1 LTYPAIP
8 NPFTDSENAK
18 AMMPTYHIGTLA
30 PTTKPLL
37 SQEEEHSTSSS
48 TVFLSPKTWRRAL
61 ITHKTDISPNTK
73 IFTFTLPAPTQSLGL
88 PVGQHLM
95 IRLRDPVTRE
105 AIIRAYTPLPS
116 EDSPADG
123 ATEPEASDTTTAL
136 TTTTTPP
143 ATPPPPSA
151 TQLRVLIKIYRDTPH
166 QKGGKMTQALDS
178 LPLGHPV
185 EFKGPVGK
193 FEYLGHG
200 RCRTNG
206 RERTVRKF
214 VMVCGGSGVTPIF
227 AVLQAV
233 VDEMKEG
240 REGGPE
246 CVVLDG
252 NQGVED
258 ILLRGELE
266 GLVGRGGG
274 RCRVVHTL
282 SRAPPMWEGGRGRMD
297 RGLFE
302 REVGAP
308 SGEGDAMV
316 LVCGPEGMERATR
329 EAFLGMGWA
338 EEDLLFF

>member
-1 LTYPAIP
+1 
-8 NPFTDSENAK
+8 
-18 AMMPTYHIGTLA
+18 
-30 PTTKPLL
+30 
-37 SQEEEHSTSSS
+37 
-48 TVFLSPKTWRRAL
+48 
-61 ITHKTDISPNTK
+61 
-73 IFTFTLPAPTQSLGL
+73 
-88 PVGQHLM
+88 
-95 IRLRDPVTRE
+95 
-105 AIIRAYTPLPS
+105 
-116 EDSPADG
+116 
-123 ATEPEASDTTTAL
+123 
-136 TTTTTPP
+136 
-143 ATPPPPSA
+143 
-151 TQLRVLIKIYRDTPH
+151 
-166 QKGGKMTQALDS
+166 MTQALDS

-282 SRAPPMWEGGRGRMD
+282 SRPPPLEGGGWEGGRGRMD
-297 RGLFE
+297 RELFE